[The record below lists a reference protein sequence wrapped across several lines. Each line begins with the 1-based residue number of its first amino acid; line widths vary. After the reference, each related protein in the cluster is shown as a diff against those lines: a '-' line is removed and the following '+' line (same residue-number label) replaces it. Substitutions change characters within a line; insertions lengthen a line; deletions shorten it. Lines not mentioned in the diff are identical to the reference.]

1 MTVPT
6 VNFPAEAH
14 IYVCRHWINLK
25 PTHYIWQRRA
35 ILSAL
40 PFSFTFSSHLSDCAP
55 PPRLS
60 LPSALIISFS
70 IDLLPLHPSY
80 LMLAWLIIV
89 PHRSLNGKAARQ
101 NSPDLKEISIVFVPS
116 SFRAHKPVLKHA
128 ERMTF
133 FLVLKRFSFRISY
146 SIIIQV
152 RHMVWNGNQN

>member
-6 VNFPAEAH
+6 VNIPAEAH
-14 IYVCRHWINLK
+14 IYVWHWINLK

-101 NSPDLKEISIVFVPS
+101 NSPDLKGISIVFVPS
-116 SFRAHKPVLKHA
+116 SFRAHKPVLEHA
-128 ERMTF
+128 ERMKVLSPEQIF
-133 FLVLKRFSFRISY
+133 FQDY
-146 SIIIQV
+146 IQV
-152 RHMVWNGNQN
+152 HHIFRNGNQN